1 MALPLNFG
9 PISAA
14 LAHLDYHID
23 RLKKQVS
30 NPKTSPALSKTISQS
45 CENLSFGI
53 ESIKSELEMTQHLA
67 NDPNI
72 AFEDVQSA
80 YVRILE
86 MAIEL
91 LIHHDSFEGYY
102 KDKMGQN
109 RKVGRNAKNSPND
122 RILITVLSTLKQ
134 KLGRD
139 LVGTDYPDWAQMVR
153 DNHPNPPVIPKIR
166 TSKQDGTPSN
176 QLVPLEEDA
185 QREEPWPESTLR
197 KKFKEITGCKAT
209 KKK

>member
-9 PISAA
+9 PINAA
-14 LAHLDYHID
+14 LAHLECHID
-23 RLKKQVS
+23 KLKNQAT
-30 NPKTSPALSKTISQS
+30 NPKNSPALAKTISQS

-53 ESIKSELEMTQHLA
+53 ESIKSELETAQHLA

-91 LIHHDSFEGYY
+91 LIHHDDFEGYY

-109 RKVGRNAKNSPND
+109 RTEGRNAKNSPND
-122 RILITVLSTLKQ
+122 QILVEVVGTLKQ
-134 KLGRD
+134 KLGRG

-153 DNHPNPPVIPKIR
+153 DNQPTPPVIPKIR
-166 TSKQDGTPSN
+166 TSKQDGAPSN
-176 QLVPLEEDA
+176 QLVPLEEDM

-197 KKFKEITGCKAT
+197 KKFKEITGCAAT

>member
-14 LAHLDYHID
+14 LAHLDCHID
-23 RLKKQVS
+23 KLKSQAT
-30 NPKTSPALSKTISQS
+30 NPKTPPALAKTISQS

-53 ESIKSELEMTQHLA
+53 ESIKSELETAHYLA

-72 AFEDVQSA
+72 AFGDVQSA

-91 LIHHDSFEGYY
+91 LIHHDDFEGYY

-122 RILITVLSTLKQ
+122 QILIAVVSTLKQ

-139 LVGTDYPDWAQMVR
+139 LAGTDYPDWAQMVR
-153 DNHPNPPVIPKIR
+153 DNHPTPPVVPKMR

-176 QLVPLEEDA
+176 QLVPLEEDM

-197 KKFKEITGCKAT
+197 KKFKEITGCAAT

>member
-14 LAHLDYHID
+14 LAHLDCHID
-23 RLKKQVS
+23 KLKNQAT
-30 NPKTSPALSKTISQS
+30 NPKTSPTLAKTISQS
-45 CENLSFGI
+45 CENLTFGI
-53 ESIKSELEMTQHLA
+53 ESIKCELETAQHLA
-67 NDPNI
+67 NDPNV
-72 AFEDVQSA
+72 AFEDTQSVYLRA
-80 YVRILE
+80 LE

-91 LIHHDSFEGYY
+91 LIHHDDYEGYY

-109 RKVGRNAKNSPND
+109 RKEGRNSKNSPND
-122 RILITVLSTLKQ
+122 RILMAVASILKQ

-153 DNHPNPPVIPKIR
+153 DNHPTPPVVPKIR

-176 QLVPLEEDA
+176 QLVPLEEDM

-197 KKFKEITGCKAT
+197 KKFKEITGCTAT